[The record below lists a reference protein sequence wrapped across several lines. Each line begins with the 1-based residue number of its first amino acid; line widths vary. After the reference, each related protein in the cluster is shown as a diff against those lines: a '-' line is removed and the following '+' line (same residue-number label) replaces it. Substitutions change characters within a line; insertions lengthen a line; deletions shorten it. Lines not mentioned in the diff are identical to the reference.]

1 MKTIV
6 VIESNGDLFRRI
18 NNNYASQG
26 YNVVCCTTMLDAL
39 SVPAS
44 DISFLAIDPLALGEG
59 EAISYIESLK
69 MRNSSSKVL
78 LCVEKD
84 DYDSM
89 AEALNAG
96 ADDYIVGPFDDK
108 TFIAHIDAMIV

>member
-18 NNNYASQG
+18 NNKYASQG
-26 YNVVCCTTMLDAL
+26 YNVVYCSTLLDAL

-44 DISFLAIDPLALGEG
+44 EISFLAIDPLALAEG

-69 MRNSSSKVL
+69 MRNSGCRVL
-78 LCVEKD
+78 LCVDQD

-89 AEALNAG
+89 ADALNAG
-96 ADDYIVGPFDDK
+96 ADDYIVGPFDDR
-108 TFIAHIDAMIV
+108 TLDAHIKAMLV

>member
-18 NNNYASQG
+18 NNSYAPQG
-26 YNVVCCTTMLDAL
+26 YNVVYCSTMLDAL

-44 DISFLAIDPLALGEG
+44 EISFLAIYPRALDEE
-59 EAISYIESLK
+59 EATSYIESLK
-69 MRNSSSKVL
+69 MRNPACRVL
-78 LCVEKD
+78 LCVAH

-89 AEALNAG
+89 TDALNAG
-96 ADDYIVGPFDDK
+96 ADDYIVGPFDDN
-108 TFIAHIDAMIV
+108 TLENHIKGMLA